1 MGGLLLVVV
10 QFGLH
15 DLALGHQAQVLL
27 LLWPAVEEVV
37 VVVVEELG
45 EFGGRSRLVDID
57 RRISQRPLPSCAQ
70 AQRSPQGFY
79 I

>member
-10 QFGLH
+10 QSGLR

-37 VVVVEELG
+37 VEELG

-57 RRISQRPLPSCAQ
+57 RRLSQRPLPSCAQ
-70 AQRSPQGFY
+70 AQRSPRGFY
-79 I
+79 IYN

>member
-10 QFGLH
+10 QFGLR

-37 VVVVEELG
+37 VEELG

-57 RRISQRPLPSCAQ
+57 RRLSQRPLPSCAQ

>member
-10 QFGLH
+10 QFGLR

-37 VVVVEELG
+37 VEELG

-57 RRISQRPLPSCAQ
+57 RRLSQRPLPSCAQ

-79 I
+79 IYN

>member
-10 QFGLH
+10 QFGLR

-37 VVVVEELG
+37 VEELG
-45 EFGGRSRLVDID
+45 EFGGRSRLVDTD
-57 RRISQRPLPSCAQ
+57 RRLSQRPLPSCAQ